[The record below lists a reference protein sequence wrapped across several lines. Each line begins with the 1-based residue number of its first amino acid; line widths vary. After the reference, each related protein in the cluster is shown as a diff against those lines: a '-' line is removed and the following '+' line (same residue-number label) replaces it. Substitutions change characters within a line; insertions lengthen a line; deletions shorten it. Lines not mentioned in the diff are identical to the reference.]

1 MPVRTTLIQGKKPVT
16 MLFRN
21 GLTLP
26 FGGVANAVPDPEPA
40 ITAEAALGP
49 GFPPDF
55 RVDLLVQ
62 QGEMVAQGQP
72 VLRDRRAPDL
82 FVSAPMGG
90 RVARIDTGPGRA
102 LNHIL
107 FFHDPG
113 ADRHRYDAGDD
124 AAALMLASGLWT
136 GLRTRPFGGFPAP
149 GTRPAA
155 ICVMA
160 HDTRPGALSAS
171 LMPGEG
177 DDFARGLTALAG
189 LTEGPLLLVQP
200 PGPALAAAPRLHV
213 VAAGPLH
220 PQGLAGTHIHALHPA
235 RMDAPVWDIAAQE
248 VAALGHLIRT
258 GYLPETRMVA
268 VGGPA
273 ASGQRIVRCQ
283 PGADLHG
290 LAQPVMRPGAAV
302 ILSGSALDGVESRFL
317 FLRHQQVTVMP
328 RRAPPG
334 PPHWFRAAL
343 TRMSRPAP
351 LIPTAALE
359 QALAP
364 SLPAIPFLRA
374 LSAGDGEATQG
385 YDVLSLLEEDL
396 ALADYVTSADPPLA
410 AVLRGL
416 LDRIAAEGGAA

>member
-1 MPVRTTLIQGKKPVT
+1 

-21 GLTLP
+21 GLILP
-26 FGGVANAVPDPEPA
+26 FGGPSDAVPDQVSA

-62 QGEMVAQGQP
+62 QGETVAQGQP

-82 FVSAPMGG
+82 CVTAPMGG

-113 ADRHRYDAGDD
+113 ADRHHYDTGGDV
-124 AAALMLASGLWT
+124 AALMLTSGLWT
-136 GLRTRPFGGFPAP
+136 GFRARPFGGFPAP
-149 GTRPAA
+149 GARPAA

-160 HDTRPGALSAS
+160 HDTRPGALPAAA
-171 LMPGEG
+171 MIGEG

-200 PGPALAAAPRLHV
+200 PGPALADAPRLRV
-213 VAAGPLH
+213 VPAGPLH

-235 RMDAPVWDIAAQE
+235 RMDAPVWDIAAQD

-258 GYLPETRMVA
+258 GYLPETRVVA

-273 ASGQRIVRCQ
+273 ASGQRIARCQ

-290 LAQPVMRPGAAV
+290 LAQPVLRPGPSA

-317 FLRHQQVTVMP
+317 FLRDRQVTVMP
-328 RRAPPG
+328 RPAPPA

-343 TRMSRPAP
+343 MRMSRPAP
-351 LIPTAALE
+351 LIPTVALE

-364 SLPAIPFLRA
+364 SLPAIPFLRS
-374 LSAGDGEATQG
+374 LSAGDDEAARG
-385 YDVLSLLEEDL
+385 FGVLSLLEEDL
-396 ALADYVTSADPPLA
+396 MLADYVSGAEPPLA
-410 AVLRGL
+410 AVLRGM
-416 LDRIAAEGGAA
+416 LDRIATEGGAA